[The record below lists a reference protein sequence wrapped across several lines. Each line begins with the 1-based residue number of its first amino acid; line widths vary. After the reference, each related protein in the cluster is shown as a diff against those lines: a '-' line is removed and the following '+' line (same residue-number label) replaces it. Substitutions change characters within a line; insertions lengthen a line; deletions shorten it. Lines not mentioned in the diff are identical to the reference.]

1 MRVGR
6 WDLQPQ
12 GGQVGGAAMSKSED
26 NELRARSLESDAKSH
41 TAAAARYGRCTD
53 LAERRLDAAREC
65 LEKATELKT
74 DSDE

>member
-1 MRVGR
+1 
-6 WDLQPQ
+6 
-12 GGQVGGAAMSKSED
+12 MSKSED

-65 LEKATELKT
+65 LEKATELRQT
-74 DSDE
+74 AMSDHRAEGKPDA